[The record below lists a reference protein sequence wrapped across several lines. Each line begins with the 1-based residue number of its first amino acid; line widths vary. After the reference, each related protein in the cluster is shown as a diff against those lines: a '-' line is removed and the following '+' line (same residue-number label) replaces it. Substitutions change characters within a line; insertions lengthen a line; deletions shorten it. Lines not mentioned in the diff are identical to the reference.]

1 MQSADLVEAGMIA
14 KRHLDDFAKCCRVK
28 YFEFHKLG
36 SVFAAAQVKL
46 PVLLGPLTQHETSA
60 LMRVGLALRRS
71 VSVERLLEWLL
82 DFTAM
87 KPYLECGRKVAFRL
101 CGQ

>member
-14 KRHLDDFAKCCRVK
+14 ERHLDDFAKYRRVK
-28 YFEFHKLG
+28 ELSFHRLG
-36 SVFAAAQVKL
+36 GVFAAAQVKL

-60 LMRVGLALRRS
+60 FMRAGLALRRS
-71 VSVERLLEWLL
+71 ITVERLLEKQL

-87 KPYLECGRKVAFRL
+87 KPYLECGRKVVFRL